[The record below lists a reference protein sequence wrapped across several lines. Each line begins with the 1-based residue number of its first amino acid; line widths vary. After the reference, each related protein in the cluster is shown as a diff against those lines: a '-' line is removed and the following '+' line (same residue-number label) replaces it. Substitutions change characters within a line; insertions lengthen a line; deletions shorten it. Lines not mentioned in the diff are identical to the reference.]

1 MDSDCLEG
9 LTIGEDAPLSFLRTA
24 AWDLLESES
33 PSLAFEA
40 DGAYTSRELAM
51 DVDFEEEI
59 GKSSKLPDYLDVSP
73 PWLAASAKHEK
84 DERDFQEER
93 EDESMAERCENNSIS
108 PSNEISPAGARKRRR
123 TELDALLTDVQQSA
137 SESRPAKKR
146 RTARNNDSLAATP
159 YPPPRYMH
167 AFGVPLPPILRKNTP
182 EDFHIPD
189 FLLAGMPTF
198 TRTRANS
205 TEEESEHFD
214 DDSPSPV
221 DLRDVAISPA
231 VSPDVARRNGH
242 LRMANRTRTHSRSA
256 AFGVALPAMLFEN
269 RAVDFVLPPNFRVEV
284 VPTVVVPVM
293 PTVVVPV
300 VPAPP
305 RAPPTVNPT
314 APQTFAAVW
323 KPYLPQFPVNHFP
336 HGRMVQLPVGR
347 TESAHIQTPQK
358 NLRSNFLAGRCAIPD
373 YLLPVSPLSPLIFTP
388 IPAYRRPLTAFGVPL
403 PPCLLQIDAPP
414 EEFRV
419 PSFLR
424 LGAAAS
430 LPSSVSVQPS
440 PSARVPTSVP
450 VSVPGPEPDMPED
463 TDEDAD
469 LHLLDSLF
477 RGTAA
482 VLIPP
487 ALCPPVHM
495 RTHAF
500 GARLPEALLR
510 FQETPTEFTVPPE
523 LLGDVCC
530 A

>member
-1 MDSDCLEG
+1 M
-9 LTIGEDAPLSFLRTA
+9 ARQ
-24 AWDLLESES
+24 
-33 PSLAFEA
+33 
-40 DGAYTSRELAM
+40 
-51 DVDFEEEI
+51 
-59 GKSSKLPDYLDVSP
+59 SSNYHP
-73 PWLAASAKHEK
+73 
-84 DERDFQEER
+84 
-93 EDESMAERCENNSIS
+93 
-108 PSNEISPAGARKRRR
+108 PAGARKRRR
-123 TELDALLTDVQQSA
+123 TELDALLTDGTYVSYLAADLSHSRFYPVRQSA

-189 FLLAGMPTF
+189 FLLTRMPTF

-221 DLRDVAISPA
+221 DLRDVAIPPT
-231 VSPDVARRNGH
+231 VSPDVPRLNGH
-242 LRMANRTRTHSRSA
+242 LRMANRTRTRSRSA

-269 RAVDFVLPPNFRVEV
+269 CAVDFVLPPDFRVGV
-284 VPTVVVPVM
+284 VPTVVMPVA

-305 RAPPTVNPT
+305 RAPAAVNPT
-314 APQTFAAVW
+314 APHFTAVW
-323 KPYLPQFPVNHFP
+323 KPYLQFPMNNFP
-336 HGRMVQLPVGR
+336 LGRMVQLPVGR
-347 TESAHIQTPQK
+347 TVQSAHVQAPQDTYDQIVWVP
-358 NLRSNFLAGRCAIPD
+358 SNKQPYAAGRCAITD
-373 YLLPVSPLSPLIFTP
+373 HLLPVSPLSPLIFTP

-430 LPSSVSVQPS
+430 LPSSVSIQPS
-440 PSARVPTSVP
+440 PSARVPTPVP
-450 VSVPGPEPDMPED
+450 VSVPGVSRPRSRPLTAFGVALPPFLLEPEPDMSED
-463 TDEDAD
+463 TYEDAEF
-469 LHLLDSLF
+469 HLLDSLF

-487 ALCPPVHM
+487 ALCPSAHM

-523 LLGDVCC
+523 LLRDMCC